1 MNVRPT
7 GSNRDI
13 IISADC
19 RAFSPSPTS
28 FHASNI
34 LPHLFLFTP
43 HSMCY
48 SFFFCLRFPPLT
60 VGLRIL
66 FPNFRQQ
73 AGSACTCIYS
83 LLLRCICPTTQRSH
97 SYLLCV
103 GVRYGERTWRICF
116 EEFSVLAFYV
126 NLMINWKFGIH

>member
-73 AGSACTCIYS
+73 AESVHVYIPFCFDAYAQQRNGLTVICCVWAYGTVNERGAYASRNF
-83 LLLRCICPTTQRSH
+83 RCSH
-97 SYLLCV
+97 
-103 GVRYGERTWRICF
+103 F
-116 EEFSVLAFYV
+116 
-126 NLMINWKFGIH
+126 M